1 MLHVMNAA
9 EKRVV
14 LRKIK
19 LEVEVVVKASLTTQ
33 GKSEGKG
40 WNYLDS

>member
-19 LEVEVVVKASLTTQ
+19 LEVEVEVV
-33 GKSEGKG
+33 SEGFID
-40 WNYLDS
+40 N